1 MPTKDPMTYS
11 VLTYLWVIFLSS
23 WGGLVGYLRKI
34 KQGKGRCFSFLELLT
49 ELVISS
55 FVGIVTFYLCE
66 TQDIDSMLKGAI
78 IASSGVMGSKAIHI
92 LDVFFVNQAKKFG
105 LEGDKK

>member
-1 MPTKDPMTYS
+1 MPTKDPMNYS
-11 VLTYLWVIFLSS
+11 FLTYLWVILLSS
-23 WGGLVGYLRKI
+23 WGGLVGYLRKL
-34 KQGKGRCFSFLELLT
+34 KQGKGRCFSVLELLT

-66 TQDIDSMLKGAI
+66 TQDIDSALKGAI

-92 LDVFFVNQAKKFG
+92 LDVFFINQTKTFG
-105 LEGDKK
+105 FYKDKK